1 MNIMCVLFL
10 LVVKKKY
17 IYIDNVIKVS
27 SSSIVPLLFL
37 VLVQRA
43 AFSTGWYQRAKIF
56 TTDSGNYGEH
66 IILSATHMDI

>member
-1 MNIMCVLFL
+1 MNNIYVCVLFL
-10 LVVKKKY
+10 LVVN

-27 SSSIVPLLFL
+27 SSLIVPLLLL

-56 TTDSGNYGEH
+56 TTDSGNYGEQ